1 MGINEER
8 ISQIENYI
16 GKLLY
21 CNFPL
26 SPYFVCYYNTPW
38 LYYIIIVLN
47 WLVHYIHFPFH
58 LIWDQIPQVA
68 NKVPISSKY
77 TNSASQLSNRR
88 LISSIF
94 ITVTATSPSVGTWNK
109 YLENVAIGCLR
120 KIWEEIV
127 INSTHFSWLQKAAQ
141 SLGLS
146 CSGWKR
152 KKNCHIYL
160 KMKWF

>member
-8 ISQIENYI
+8 VSQIENYI

-21 CNFPL
+21 CNSPL

-47 WLVHYIHFPFH
+47 QLVHYIHFPFH

-109 YLENVAIGCLR
+109 YLENVV
-120 KIWEEIV
+120 WEKYEKRLS
-127 INSTHFSWLQKAAQ
+127 STQLT
-141 SLGLS
+141 SLGYKKLHS
-146 CSGWKR
+146 RRGWVARTEKG
-152 KKNCHIYL
+152 KKLVTSIS
-160 KMKWF
+160 KWNDSN